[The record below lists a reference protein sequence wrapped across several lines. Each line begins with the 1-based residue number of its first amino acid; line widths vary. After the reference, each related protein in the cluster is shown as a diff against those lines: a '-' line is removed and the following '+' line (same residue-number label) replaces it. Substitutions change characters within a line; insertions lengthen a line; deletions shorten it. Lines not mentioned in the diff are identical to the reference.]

1 MTSVK
6 AKKVKTSKTLRKWHS
21 LRQWCTVLLLRTI
34 NLCILVWLNF
44 WNYIQIVKVA
54 KRLQIDCTEIFIWLS
69 QISSV
74 TAGIE
79 LARDLVNRNLEN
91 FLLDLEHP
99 ETNLKGEN
107 PQESNLKSLSPLRY
121 ESMNIL
127 YLQESMTT
135 C

>member
-1 MTSVK
+1 M
-6 AKKVKTSKTLRKWHS
+6 
-21 LRQWCTVLLLRTI
+21 
-34 NLCILVWLNF
+34 
-44 WNYIQIVKVA
+44 YIGVA
-54 KRLQIDCTEIFIWLS
+54 KLLKLYSNRQSSKKITNWLHRNFHLA
-69 QISSV
+69 V

-79 LARDLVNRNLEN
+79 LARDLKNRNLEN